1 MESQAIIERLNGK
14 IRQLIALYESS
25 ERARVRLG
33 NLVVEYEEQLTLNT
47 NKISELEKQIET
59 LQLIE
64 AFREGESGEL
74 AKKRV
79 SELIREI
86 DKCIALLNG

>member
-14 IRQLIALYESS
+14 ICQLIALYESS
-25 ERARVRLG
+25 ERERVRLG

-59 LQLIE
+59 LQWIE
-64 AFREGESGEL
+64 AFREGEMVDL